1 MKVLGYLHF
10 LKTSIF
16 DPLCFLKWC
25 PIFDGPCEHLGKSNQ
40 KNIFTLLIFLLKSLL
55 THVRKTPP
63 LRSHYSTSWQA
74 VDMLNINILYTYSTC
89 SMQNEQYMLM
99 HAAIIKM
106 IIGISMEMKGKS
118 FDSMLS
124 PYLSRLDSCNSQGW
138 NIQFG
143 ELNFFPSLNW
153 FLLPV

>member
-1 MKVLGYLHF
+1 MKWSILSRVIFVSVWDKLRDSWANNWHLRYYLDF
-10 LKTSIF
+10 
-16 DPLCFLKWC
+16 KW
-25 PIFDGPCEHLGKSNQ
+25 P
-40 KNIFTLLIFLLKSLL
+40 
-55 THVRKTPP
+55 
-63 LRSHYSTSWQA
+63 YSTSWQA
-74 VDMLNINILYTYSTC
+74 VDMLNMNHIQSTC

-106 IIGISMEMKGKS
+106 IIGISMEMKWKC

-124 PYLSRLDSCNSQGW
+124 PYLSGLDFCNSLAW

-153 FLLPV
+153 IFIGCAACKKPVWIGLKIQFIILDISNWRIAKIQIR